1 MARVVVYL
9 GQFQE
14 AEKLARQAV
23 ELDPLA
29 YQARTSL
36 TRILFAEGKLDETD
50 ATARKAV
57 ELQPAAAGN
66 HRWQVFVAIQ
76 RGDGEA
82 ALREAHL
89 EPNEGYRR
97 FELALAHYTRG
108 DRPAADAALT
118 ELIAKDRNT
127 LAYQIAEV

>member
-23 ELDPLA
+23 EIDPLA
-29 YQARTSL
+29 YQFGPAWPASF
-36 TRILFAEGKLDETD
+36 FAEGKLDQTD
-50 ATARKAV
+50 VTARKA

-66 HRWQVFVAIQ
+66 HRWRVFVAIR

-82 ALREAHL
+82 ALREAQL

-97 FELALAHYTRG
+97 FELALATMRTG
-108 DRPAADAALT
+108 SAVRQTKLLPS
-118 ELIAKDRNT
+118 
-127 LAYQIAEV
+127 